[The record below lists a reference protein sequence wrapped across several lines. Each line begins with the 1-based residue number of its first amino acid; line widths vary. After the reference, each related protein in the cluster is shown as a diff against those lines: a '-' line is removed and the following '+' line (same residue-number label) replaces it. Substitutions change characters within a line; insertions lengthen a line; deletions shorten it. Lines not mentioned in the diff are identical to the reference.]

1 MCCVEVISIHITS
14 DPFVKPAVCLSLFIA
29 VQITFSLDT
38 CPFPASPQFPATIID
53 RNMTVI
59 SLSPTAVAA
68 AAAAG
73 APLDSAA
80 AGSPPLVE
88 AASKGPFWVNCAHLD
103 GRFQLTANHTLEFN
117 SVVLVDCRTL
127 STAGFITK
135 RKGSTL
141 IFNNTIENQGSV
153 CLPLPTAQG
162 VANSLPRQ
170 PGLAGPA
177 GRSSTQQIT
186 SLVPAGTRWCS
197 AAAAGG
203 TSSAKPPLPSTLLPT
218 VLGNFTDSATCQ
230 QSALLLGNTAWLE
243 IPTPIN
249 ASKGVEQPAQ
259 EAFKMLAAQSALLCP
274 NPVSNECIRRNGTGG
289 RVY

>member
-1 MCCVEVISIHITS
+1 M
-14 DPFVKPAVCLSLFIA
+14 
-29 VQITFSLDT
+29 
-38 CPFPASPQFPATIID
+38 TI
-53 RNMTVI
+53 I

-73 APLDSAA
+73 APLEPAA
-80 AGSPPLVE
+80 AGSPQLAT
-88 AASKGPFWVNCAHLD
+88 AASKGPFWINCAHLD

-117 SVVLVDCRTL
+117 TVVLVDCRTL
-127 STAGFITK
+127 STAGFILK

-141 IFNNTIENQGSV
+141 ILNNTIENQGSV

-170 PGLAGPA
+170 PGLAVPA

-186 SLVPAGTRWCS
+186 SLAAAGKKWCS

-203 TSSAKPPLPSTLLPT
+203 ISSTNPPLLSTLLPT
-218 VLGNFTDSATCQ
+218 VLGNHTNSATCQ

-243 IPTPIN
+243 TPTPIN
-249 ASKGVEQPAQ
+249 ASRGVEQPAQ
-259 EAFKMLAAQSALLCP
+259 EAFTMLATQSALLCP
-274 NPVSNECIRRNGTGG
+274 NPVSNECLRQNGTG
-289 RVY
+289 RRALAV